1 MKTALRLI
9 IISIG
14 ILLTGCSITVPN
26 SSMINEE
33 YIAQPSDFEI
43 LGDVIGSAK
52 VAYFLG
58 IFPLST
64 DRGYLVA
71 YNDALSKAKDQG
83 ADGLIT
89 IFSDVR
95 ASNFIFIREVE
106 TIVYAKAIRRK

>member
-1 MKTALRLI
+1 MKIVRYLTAVLI
-9 IISIG
+9 VT
-14 ILLTGCSITVPN
+14 LLSGCSVTIPN

-33 YIAQPSDFEI
+33 YIAQPDDYEI

-52 VAYFLG
+52 ITYFLG

-83 ADGLIT
+83 ADGLIS
-89 IFSDVR
+89 IFSDVK
-95 ASNFIFIREVE
+95 ASNFLFIREVE